1 MEPIFFENLLIKTLF
16 TNVDVRDKVYPF
28 LTTDI
33 FENFENQKLVKE
45 FQSFR
50 SKYEK
55 FPTVS
60 ELKLIIEQ
68 PKIFENLTNI
78 MSLDTTEY
86 GEEFINSKLESFFK
100 RKLTWNAITGVVD
113 ILKDGN
119 IDHANDLPDKI
130 REALSFSFDTSIGYD
145 FAEDA
150 ERMFEYLHSVEKYI
164 PTKITALDQ
173 VTEGGFHNKTL
184 TLLMG
189 ASGIGKTT
197 IMCGFATNAF
207 LQGKKVLYVTLEMPE
222 EKINTKI
229 LSNLMDT
236 PTRELKR
243 IPKQEFL
250 KRYADITRRVKSN
263 LIIKEYPAGSMNA
276 NRLRN
281 LLKDLK
287 TKKNFVPDIV
297 FVDYIGI
304 MAPNVASKD
313 GNTNS
318 KYKAISEELSGIAS
332 EFDLPIVTG
341 VQTNRGGFSA
351 SDLSLTDVADSIG
364 MIATAALVIGI
375 IQTDEMKSMGYY
387 DMVILKNR
395 YGENCRKFSMGIDY
409 NVMRIYNII
418 DNNSIQDAHDLVDEE
433 SKEIYKSNPN
443 KKSKIDFGEN

>member
-16 TNVDVRDKVYPF
+16 INKDIRDKVYPF

-33 FENFENQKLVKE
+33 FENFENQRLVKV
-45 FQSFR
+45 FQEFR

-60 ELKLIIEQ
+60 ELKLIIDH
-68 PKIFENLTNI
+68 PKIFENLSNI

-86 GEEFINSKLESFFK
+86 GDDFINSRLENFFK

-119 IDHANDLPDKI
+119 IDQANDLPDKI
-130 REALSFSFDTSIGYD
+130 REALAFSFDTSIGYD
-145 FAEDA
+145 FSEDA
-150 ERMFEYLHSVEKYI
+150 ERMYQYLTSVEKYI

-197 IMCGFATNAF
+197 IMCGFATNIF

-236 PTRELKR
+236 PVKDLKR
-243 IPKQEFL
+243 IPKHEFL
-250 KRYADITRRVKSN
+250 KRYSDIVKRVKSN

-304 MAPNVASKD
+304 MAPNITSKD

-332 EFDLPIVTG
+332 EFDIPIVTG
-341 VQTNRGGFSA
+341 VQTNRNGFSA

-409 NVMRIYNII
+409 NIMRIYNII
-418 DNNSIQDAHDLVDEE
+418 DNNSIQDAQDIVDDE
-433 SKEIYKSNPN
+433 SKEMYKSNII
-443 KKSKIDFGEN
+443 KKSSIDFGEN